1 VPAEPAAKPAK
12 QDSLKVEQ
20 KPGKSR
26 ERTMAEIALDAA
38 RDIMS
43 HDVRSGLLDLTS
55 FIEVED
61 EQHELIFTLTFVE
74 AVTIASQYKDHRPK
88 R

>member
-1 VPAEPAAKPAK
+1 MARYYMHSCNGHGFTEDEVGIELPDRQAAMRKA
-12 QDSLKVEQ
+12 VE
-20 KPGKSR
+20 
-26 ERTMAEIALDAA
+26 AA

-43 HDVRSGLLDLTS
+43 HDVRSGILDLTS

-61 EQHELIFTLTFVE
+61 EQHNLIFTLTFLE
-74 AVTIASQYKDHRPK
+74 AVTISNQYANDRPS